1 VTDALIGHTGF
12 VGGNLAA
19 HRRFDALY
27 NSSNIAEIAGR
38 SFDTVTCAGVSAVK
52 WLANKEPVAD
62 LAGIRRLTDALA
74 GVTAR
79 RFVLISTVDVYRD
92 PIGCTERDVPPEQ
105 GLHAYG
111 RHRLELERFVAARF
125 PHHCIARLP
134 ALFGPGLK
142 KNALYDLMHGNRVDS
157 IVPNGRFQWYPV
169 ARLAGDLDK
178 IGAAGI
184 DLVNIVSEPVAM
196 ADLQA
201 KWFPTAVLAPP
212 APSPPVYDLRSVHDA
227 VLGGGGGYHLS
238 ASQVFAALDDFV
250 TTANPAQ

>member
-12 VGGNLAA
+12 VGGTLAA
-19 HRRFDALY
+19 QRRFDAHY

-52 WLANKEPVAD
+52 WLANKEPAAD
-62 LAGIRRLTDALA
+62 QAGIRRLTDALSN
-74 GVTAR
+74 VTAR

-92 PIGCTERDVPPEQ
+92 PAGQTERDIPPED

-111 RHRLELERFVAARF
+111 RHRLALERFVASRF

-142 KNALYDLMHGNRVDS
+142 KNALYDLMHGNQVDS

-169 ARLAGDLDK
+169 TRLAGDLDT

-184 DLVNIVSEPVAM
+184 DLINIVSEPVAM

-201 KWFPTAVLAPP
+201 RWFPDAVLAPP
-212 APSPPVYDLRSVHDA
+212 AASPPLYDLRSVHDG
-227 VLGGGGGYHLS
+227 VLGGNGGYHLS
-238 ASQVFAALDDFV
+238 APQVFSALDHFV
-250 TTANPAQ
+250 TMSRPAQ